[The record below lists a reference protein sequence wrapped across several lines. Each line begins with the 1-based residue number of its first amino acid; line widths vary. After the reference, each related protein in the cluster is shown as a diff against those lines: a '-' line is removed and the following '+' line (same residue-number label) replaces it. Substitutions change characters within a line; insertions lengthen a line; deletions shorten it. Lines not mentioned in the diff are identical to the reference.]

1 MAYLYRDSIKKWKC
15 RFIILIAGQSISVIG
30 STAVQFS
37 VIWWL
42 STLTASPMVLA
53 YAGLAAY
60 VPQILLGP
68 FSGVWIDRFDRKKVI
83 ILSDL
88 FTGVVSALFAI
99 LLLTAEPPIWAFYI
113 LLGTRAIGSVFHA
126 PAIQAVVPTVVPKE
140 ELVRA
145 NAWDQFLQSG
155 ALMLGPVLGAFM
167 FASLPLSVILLSD
180 LLGAIIASIS
190 IGLIRIE
197 SELISQESALNFLG
211 EFREGVY
218 VYLNNKRLLA
228 FTLVS
233 SVCMIA
239 FMPITAF
246 YPLMTSDYFHGSS
259 YQASLVELS
268 YSAGMMAGAVLLSRF
283 HIKTHNSNCHLT
295 YIGLLGIGI
304 TSLFSGLLPAS
315 MPAFY
320 CFGLLCFGMGGSAT
334 FYNILFTAYMQKTI
348 PDETQGRAFSFLSSI
363 MSLTMPIGLLIAG
376 PVSELYGVKFWF
388 LISGG
393 VIVIIVLV
401 MLIKGKDYCLS
412 L

>member
-1 MAYLYRDSIKKWKC
+1 MAHLYIDSCRAWKH
-15 RFIILIAGQSISVIG
+15 RFFILITGQSISIIG

-60 VPQILLGP
+60 VPQIFLGP

-113 LLGTRAIGSVFHA
+113 LLGMRAVGSVFHT
-126 PAIQAVVPTVVPKE
+126 PAIQAVVPAVVPKE
-140 ELVRA
+140 ELVWA

-167 FASLPLSVILLSD
+167 FASLPLSAILISD
-180 LLGAIIASIS
+180 LLGAMIASIS
-190 IGLIRIE
+190 IGLINIKP
-197 SELISQESALNFLG
+197 ELISQELSHDFLR
-211 EFREGVY
+211 EFREGIY
-218 VYLNNKRLLA
+218 VYLNHKRLLV
-228 FTLVS
+228 FTFVS
-233 SVCMIA
+233 AVCMIA

-268 YSAGMMAGAVLLSRF
+268 YSAGMMAGAVLLGRF
-283 HIKTHNSNCHLT
+283 PIREHNSGCYLT
-295 YIGLLGIGI
+295 YLGLLGIGI
-304 TSLFSGLLPAS
+304 TSLFRGLLPVS

-348 PDETQGRAFSFLSSI
+348 PAETQGRAFSFLSSI

-376 PVSELYGVKFWF
+376 PVSELYGVKSWF
-388 LISGG
+388 LFAGG
-393 VIVIIVLV
+393 VIVIVVLA
-401 MLIKGKDYCLS
+401 MLIKEKITV
-412 L
+412 